1 MCIFVCRCYLTHLPA
16 QQPRAARFLAYGTAP
31 VLQTLHSDPNK
42 SENLSWLL
50 TWADSS
56 CITATYL
63 PKLSP
68 PTPFLPTFQEKEHIF
83 FTFPPG
89 LSHLLSACSTW
100 KKYEIPQLGF
110 TNINKKN
117 AKTTYTSASLSCHI
131 RWLSHKHHSGLM
143 QSLWGK
149 TPHSPEANQEAE
161 SNTRKKGKKKILRVL
176 QN

>member
-1 MCIFVCRCYLTHLPA
+1 MCRCYLTHLPA

-68 PTPFLPTFQEKEHIF
+68 PTQFLTTFQEEEHIF

-89 LSHLLSACSTW
+89 LSHLLSACSTR

-110 TNINKKN
+110 TNINKKKCKN
-117 AKTTYTSASLSCHI
+117 HLHFCIIVLPCKMAQPQASL
-131 RWLSHKHHSGLM
+131 R
-143 QSLWGK
+143 
-149 TPHSPEANQEAE
+149 AYAE
-161 SNTRKKGKKKILRVL
+161 SVG
-176 QN
+176 QDSSQP